1 MFLKY
6 SFIIIAILAYIYGSI
21 WLFNHIN
28 AWIGIATFI
37 GGLIFL
43 GNTIFNKINS
53 KKDA

>member
-6 SFIIIAILAYIYGSI
+6 SFITIAIFLYIYGSI

-28 AWIGIATFI
+28 AWIGISTLI
-37 GGLIFL
+37 GGIIFL
-43 GNTIFNKINS
+43 GNTIFNKIKS